1 MATHIII
8 DGYNLLFSSNLVE
21 SSGDLERLR
30 EELIQILV
38 RYRRGRGH
46 RLTVVFDGTEGAGGS
61 PRSQRRGSLRV
72 VFSRRGETADEAILR
87 RLAEAGDGWVLVT
100 SDRELER
107 SALKAGAEVVGVE
120 EFALRVSE
128 ALSSPDHVEAEE
140 EELDEEPTLSTRK
153 RGNPR
158 KASRRARR
166 RSSRLKKL

>member
-8 DGYNLLFSSNLVE
+8 DGYNLLFSSSLVK
-21 SSGDLERLR
+21 SSGDLEALR
-30 EELIQILV
+30 EELIQLLT
-38 RYRRGRGH
+38 RYKRERGH
-46 RLTVVFDGTEGAGGS
+46 RMTVVFDGTEGSGGP
-61 PRSQRRGSLRV
+61 PRSRRRGSLGV

-87 RLAEAGDGWVLVT
+87 RLSEAGGGWVLVT
-100 SDRELER
+100 SDKELER

-120 EFALRVSE
+120 EFALKVSE
-128 ALSSPDHVEAEE
+128 ALSSQGHGEAGE

-158 KASRRARR
+158 KASRRERR